1 MMKLVESIMT
11 KNPCYTGGRKITVK
25 GLMLHSV
32 GCPQPNAS
40 VFINSWNRTD
50 YNNACVHAFIDGNT
64 GTVYQTLPWNHRGWH
79 CASGNNGSGNN
90 THIGVEMCEPACI
103 RYTGGSSFTCSDT
116 VTAKAVAKRTYD
128 AAVELF
134 AMLCNQFNLN
144 PLADGVIVSH
154 REGHSRGIASNH
166 GDPEHLWNGLGMGY
180 TMNGFRTAVKAAMGG
195 AVAPEKNGLQAL
207 SIKDMQDAAIIEK
220 VGPLFTEDQKNS
232 GILASVSL
240 AQFILESGYGKS
252 ELAQN
257 ANNCFGMKC
266 SLSGNTWNGSTWDG
280 SKYVKETQEW
290 EGSKYVTIT
299 AEFRKYANVEKSIA
313 DHSAY
318 LNGAMNGNRKR
329 YEGLKG
335 CTDYTKAVQIIK
347 EGGYATSPTYVD
359 KICEIIKRWNLT
371 RFDVENAPVEVPSFG
386 GLYRVQAGAFSV
398 KENADNQERKLKAAG
413 FDTYMVK
420 SGNLYKIQVGAY
432 SNKENANTILEKL
445 KTAGFDAF
453 ITTEKGEAVTETAA
467 KKSVDEI
474 AKEVIN
480 GKWGNGQER
489 KKRLEASGYNYN
501 VVQSR
506 VNELL

>member
-1 MMKLVESIMT
+1 MKLVENIMT

-40 VFINSWNRTD
+40 VFVNSWNRAD
-50 YNNACVHAFIDGNT
+50 YDNACVHAFIDGNT

-116 VTAKAVAKRTYD
+116 PTAKEVAKRTYD

-134 AMLCNQFNLN
+134 AMLCNQFNLD

-180 TMNGFRTAVKAAMGG
+180 TMNGFRAAVKAAIAGSG
-195 AVAPEKNGLQAL
+195 APEKSGLQAQ
-207 SIKDMQDAAIIEK
+207 SIKDMEDASIIEK
-220 VGPLFTEDQKNS
+220 VGPLFTVDQRNN

-266 SLSGNTWNGSTWDG
+266 NLSGNTWNGSTWDG
-280 SKYVKETQEW
+280 SKYTKETREW
-290 EGSKYVTIT
+290 DGSKYVTIK
-299 AEFRKYANVEKSIA
+299 AEFRKYVNVEKSIA

-318 LNGAMNGNRKR
+318 LIGAMNGNSKR

-347 EGGYATSPTYVD
+347 NGGYATSPTYVD

-371 RFDVENAPVEVPSFG
+371 RFDVAKAPAETPGSG

-398 KENADNQERKLKAAG
+398 KGNADAQERKLKAAG

-432 SNKENANTILEKL
+432 SNKENANSMVEKL
-445 KTAGFDAF
+445 KNAGFDAF
-453 ITTEKGEAVTETAA
+453 ITTEKGEAVTETVA
-467 KKSVDEI
+467 KKSIDEI

-480 GKWGNGQER
+480 GKWGNGQDR
-489 KKRLEASGYNYN
+489 KNRVEAAGYNYN
-501 VVQSR
+501 EVQSR